1 MTVLLLLAF
10 LGLSTGFLFLLNLSP
25 RTLFQELAQMLTHF
39 QPYKLPIGKRI
50 RAVQRPKK
58 LKGWRATIQEA
69 KAILKQT
76 GQESKLGLLT
86 VSSLLLAIAGAILA
100 MLLKNSWLIPVLAA
114 GFALMP
120 FWMVLFTSTFYKKR
134 LHSELET
141 ALSIITTSYLR
152 SENILAA
159 VEENAPYLNPPVAD
173 VFQAFLAE
181 SKLIHAN
188 LRLALEQLKGRIHD
202 SVFQEWCDALIACQE
217 DRTLKTTLMPIVAK
231 LSDMRVVSA
240 ELDYLLYE
248 PLKEFLT
255 MALLMLGNIPLLYFL
270 NREWFT
276 TLTASTPG
284 QIILALCGVTLFISF
299 AAVIRLTRP
308 LEYKR

>member
-1 MTVLLLLAF
+1 MMLLLLLAF
-10 LGLSTGFLFLLNLSP
+10 FGLCAGCLFLLNLST
-25 RTLFQELAQMLTHF
+25 RTLFQDLAQLLTHVKPGK
-39 QPYKLPIGKRI
+39 QTIGKRI
-50 RAVQRPKK
+50 QGIQRPKK
-58 LKGWRATIQEA
+58 PKGWRATIQEA
-69 KAILKQT
+69 KAILQQT
-76 GQESKLGLLT
+76 GQSNKLGLLT
-86 VSSLLLAIAGAILA
+86 ISSLALAVAGAVLA
-100 MLLKNSWLIPVLAA
+100 LLLGNAWLVPVLAA

-120 FWMVLFTSTFYKKR
+120 FWMILFTSTFYRKR

-159 VEENAPYLNPPVAD
+159 VEENVPYLNPPVAD

-248 PLKEFLT
+248 PLKEFIT

-270 NREWFT
+270 NRDWFI
-276 TLTASTPG
+276 TLTTSTLG
-284 QIILALCGVTLFISF
+284 QIILAVCAVALFVSF
-299 AAVIRLTRP
+299 ATVIRLTRP

>member
-1 MTVLLLLAF
+1 M
-10 LGLSTGFLFLLNLSP
+10 
-25 RTLFQELAQMLTHF
+25 
-39 QPYKLPIGKRI
+39 
-50 RAVQRPKK
+50 
-58 LKGWRATIQEA
+58 
-69 KAILKQT
+69 
-76 GQESKLGLLT
+76 
-86 VSSLLLAIAGAILA
+86 
-100 MLLKNSWLIPVLAA
+100 WLIPVLAA
-114 GFALMP
+114 GFALIP
-120 FWMVLFTSTFYKKR
+120 FWIVLFTSTFYKKR

-159 VEENAPYLNPPVAD
+159 VEENVLYLNPPVSD

-188 LRLALEQLKGRIHD
+188 LRLAFEQLKGRIHD

-248 PLKEFLT
+248 PLKEFIT

-270 NREWFT
+270 NRDWFI
-276 TLTASTPG
+276 TLTTSTPG
-284 QIILALCGVTLFISF
+284 QIILALCGGTLFISF
-299 AAVIRLTRP
+299 ASVIRLTKP